1 MSPKSAAK
9 TAAKIAARAAAKV
22 AAKTAKAAAPTLAD
36 TVHPEDLFYIS
47 ATQSASRPRRSLKHN
62 DTFIVLDN
70 FGDMGAAAGGSDGV
84 FHCDTR
90 FLSRLQLVVNDAQPL

>member
-1 MSPKSAAK
+1 MSPESAAK
-9 TAAKIAARAAAKV
+9 TAAKIAAKV

-36 TVHPEDLFYIS
+36 TPHPEDLFYIS

-70 FGDMGAAAGGSDGV
+70 FGDM
-84 FHCDTR
+84 
-90 FLSRLQLVVNDAQPL
+90 AQPPEAVTECSTATPGFCRGCSFW